1 MKVELQKITVR
12 EVVEG
17 YRDNDEEGV
26 LGYGGLLNIRPP
38 YQREFV
44 YKDKE
49 RDAVI
54 ETIFK
59 GFPLNVF
66 YWAVNDDGTFEVLD
80 GQQRTI
86 SFCQY
91 HNGDFSLMLDGHQ
104 KAFHNLTTPEQEEFL
119 SYELMIYFC
128 EGDDRD
134 KLDWFETVNIAG
146 VKLTDQELRNAVYT
160 GPWLSHAKTIFSKT
174 SGPAYGLA
182 DKYMNGTP
190 IRQDYLETALKWISE
205 GDIGGYMSTHQHD
218 PNANELWTY
227 FRNVIEWVTATFPT
241 YRSQMKGIQW
251 GPLYDHF
258 KDTLY
263 DTDELEHR
271 TAELMQDPDVTK
283 KKGIYPYLLNGD
295 ERLLNIRQFDSNQ
308 RREAYERQEGK
319 CFNGVHC
326 VTPSNSDGSRVFEI
340 TEMEADHITPWS
352 KGGKTNADNCQMLCL
367 PCNRQKGGK

>member
-1 MKVELQKITVR
+1 MKVELHRISIR

-44 YKDKE
+44 YKDKQ

-91 HNGDFSLMLDGHQ
+91 HNGDFSLNIDGHR
-104 KAFHNLTTPEQEEFL
+104 KAFHNLTSDEKERFL
-119 SYELMIYFC
+119 GYELMVYHC
-128 EGDDRD
+128 QGNDRD

-160 GPWLSHAKTIFSKT
+160 GPWLAHAKSIFSKT
-174 SGPAYGLA
+174 GGPAYGLGE
-182 DKYMNGTP
+182 KYMTGTP
-190 IRQDYLETALKWISE
+190 IRQDYLETALKWISK
-205 GDIGGYMSTHQHD
+205 GDIEGYMSDHQGD

-227 FRNVIEWVTATFPT
+227 FRNVIEWVKATFTT
-241 YRSQMKGIQW
+241 YRSEMKGIAW
-251 GPLYDHF
+251 GPLYDDY

-263 DTDELEHR
+263 DTDELEYR
-271 TAELMQDPDVTK
+271 VSDMMQDPDVTK
-283 KKGIYPYLLNGD
+283 KRGIYGYLLTGD
-295 ERLLNIRQFDSNQ
+295 ERLLNIRQFDTNE
-308 RREAYERQEGK
+308 RRAAYERQGGK
-319 CFNGVHC
+319 CFNSTRC
-326 VTPSNSDGSRVFEI
+326 LTPNNGDGEMVFPIE
-340 TEMEADHITPWS
+340 EMEADHITPWS
-352 KGGKTNADNCQMLCL
+352 KGGKTSAENCQMLCR
-367 PCNRQKGGK
+367 PCNREKGAL